1 MYWHYDNSRASG
13 VTGAVSRPS
22 RKRTG
27 AFLVEFAFV
36 APIMFML
43 MLATFEFGRAF
54 MVMHI
59 LTESARFG
67 CRGGYIG
74 NTYYPGGIVDGT
86 STQQI
91 QQNVA
96 AYLNAGPY
104 GIKGDTVTVTI
115 LYDAPNPLHPDINV
129 QVTVPVSDISWVP
142 NPLFT
147 KGLLSGQFTMRQE

>member
-1 MYWHYDNSRASG
+1 MYCQYDHSASP
-13 VTGAVSRPS
+13 VQAQAVPRRS

-27 AFLVEFAFV
+27 AFLVEFAVV

-43 MLATFEFGRAF
+43 MLAIFEFGRAF

-86 STQQI
+86 TTAQI

-104 GIKGDTVTVTI
+104 GI
-115 LYDAPNPLHPDINV
+115 
-129 QVTVPVSDISWVP
+129 
-142 NPLFT
+142 
-147 KGLLSGQFTMRQE
+147 R